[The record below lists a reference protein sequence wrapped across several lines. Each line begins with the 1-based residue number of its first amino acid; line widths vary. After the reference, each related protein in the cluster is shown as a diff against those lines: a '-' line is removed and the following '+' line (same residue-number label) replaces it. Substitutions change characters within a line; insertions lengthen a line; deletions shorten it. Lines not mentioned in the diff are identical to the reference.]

1 MNQAAERAQAWLKAP
16 YDEET
21 QKATQALLDQGG
33 DALNDAFYQDLDFG
47 TGGLRGIMGTGTNR
61 INKYTLGAATQ
72 GLANYLHKQFPN
84 EAIKVAIAH
93 DSRHNSKPFAR
104 QVAEVLS
111 ANNIKVYLYEDL
123 RPTPALSFAI
133 RHLNCQSGIVLT
145 ASHNPPAY
153 NGYKV
158 YWSDGGQLVPPHD
171 KAVINEVRAVS
182 ADAVKYGAKPELIE
196 MIGGEVDQAYLA
208 EVKKLSLSEGGKA
221 DLSLVFT
228 SIHGT
233 SITLVPPALKNAGF
247 KKVAIVEEQA
257 EPDGDFPTVKS
268 PNPEEAEALS
278 MALKQAEAT
287 DADMVIGTDP
297 DADRVGIAVRNL
309 EGEMELLNGNQ
320 AASVLIYYLLERWKE
335 ENKLTGNEFVAKT
348 IVTTDLIA
356 KIAEAYQVPCPE
368 CLTGFKWIA
377 DIIRKREGKANF
389 IGGGEESYGYMI
401 GDFVRDKDAVAS
413 AVMLAETA
421 AYAKSKGSSF
431 YQLLI
436 EVYQRFG
443 FYLERLISLK
453 REGMKGQEEIAQMM
467 QDFRSKTPKAIGGE
481 KVVEV
486 LDYQSSERRLVAEN
500 RSEAID
506 LPKSNV
512 VQFITEKGSKITA
525 RPSGTEPKIK
535 FYVSVNDNLE
545 HKGNFATKKQ
555 ELESRIDN
563 IIKELGLWSLDG
575 PYMLFQQV

>member
-1 MNQAAERAQAWLKAP
+1 MSSAAERAQAWLQAP

-21 QKATQALLDQGG
+21 QKATQALLDAGG

-47 TGGLRGIMGTGTNR
+47 TGGLRGIMGVGTNR

-72 GLANYLHKQFPN
+72 GLANYLNAQFPN
-84 EAIKVAIAH
+84 EQVSVAIAH

-171 KAVINEVRAVS
+171 KAVISEVRAV
-182 ADAVKYGAKPELIE
+182 APGEVNYDAKPDLIE
-196 MIGGEVDQAYLA
+196 MIGDAVDQAYLE
-208 EVKKLSLSEGGKA
+208 EVKKLSLSAGGKE
-221 DLSLVFT
+221 DLSVVFT

-233 SITLVPPALKNAGF
+233 SITLVPPALENAGF
-247 KKVAIVEEQA
+247 KKISIVEEQA
-257 EPDGDFPTVKS
+257 TPDGAFPTVKS
-268 PNPEEAEALS
+268 PNPEEAEALD
-278 MALKQAEAT
+278 MALKQAE
-287 DADMVIGTDP
+287 DIGADMVIGTDP

-309 EGEMELLNGNQ
+309 NGEMELLNGNQ

-335 ENKLTGNEFVAKT
+335 NGKLDGNQFVAKT
-348 IVTTDLIA
+348 IVTTDLISSIA
-356 KIAEAYQVPCPE
+356 KAYDVPCPE

-377 DIIRKREGKANF
+377 DIIRKREGQATF

-413 AVMLAETA
+413 AVLLAETA
-421 AYAKSKGSSF
+421 AYAKAQGSSF
-431 YQLLI
+431 YEMLVD
-436 EVYQRFG
+436 VYHKFG
-443 FYLERLISLK
+443 FYLEKLVSLK

-467 QDFRSKTPKAIGGE
+467 QDFRTKTPATIAGE
-481 KVVEV
+481 KVLEV
-486 LDYQSSERRLVAEN
+486 LDYQSSEHRYTFDGRIETI
-500 RSEAID
+500 E

-512 VQFITEKGSKITA
+512 VQFITDKGTKITA

-535 FYVSVNDNLE
+535 FYVSVNSRLDDKDEFAVMKANLE
-545 HKGNFATKKQ
+545 RQ
-555 ELESRIDN
+555 IDN
-563 IIKELGLWSLDG
+563 ITKELGL
-575 PYMLFQQV
+575 

>member
-21 QKATQALLDQGG
+21 QKATQALLDEGG
-33 DALNDAFYQDLDFG
+33 DALADAFYQDLDFG
-47 TGGLRGIMGTGTNR
+47 TGGLRGIMGVGTNR

-72 GLANYLHKQFPN
+72 GLANYLNQQFPN
-84 EAIKVAIAH
+84 QEVKVAIAH

-171 KAVINEVRAVS
+171 KAVIKEVRAVS
-182 ADAVKYGAKPELIE
+182 ADAINYDAKPELIE
-196 MIGGEVDQAYLA
+196 MIGDEIDQAYLA
-208 EVKKLSLSEGGKA
+208 EVKKLSLSEGGKE
-221 DLSLVFT
+221 DLSVVFT

-233 SITLVPPALKNAGF
+233 SITLVPPALANAGF
-247 KKVAIVEEQA
+247 KNVSIVEEQA
-257 EPDGDFPTVKS
+257 TPDGDFPTVKS

-278 MALKQAEAT
+278 MALKQAEAEN
-287 DADMVIGTDP
+287 ADMVIGTDP

-309 EGEMELLNGNQ
+309 DGEMELLNGNQ
-320 AASVLIYYLLERWKE
+320 AASVLIYYLLENWKQN
-335 ENKLTGNEFVAKT
+335 NKLTGKEYVAKT

-356 KIAEAYQVPCPE
+356 KIAKGYNVPCPE

-377 DIIRKREGKANF
+377 DIIRKREGEATF

-421 AYAKSKGSSF
+421 AFAKSQGGSF
-431 YQLLI
+431 YEMLI
-436 EVYQRFG
+436 DVYVKFG
-443 FYLERLISLK
+443 FYLEKLVSLK

-467 QDFRSKTPKAIGGE
+467 QDFRTKTPTTIAGE
-481 KVVEV
+481 QVLEV
-486 LDYQSSERRLVAEN
+486 LDYQSSEHRFTADGLTEK
-500 RSEAID
+500 ID
-506 LPKSNV
+506 LPQSNV
-512 VQFITEKGSKITA
+512 VQFVTDKGTKITA

-535 FYVSVNDNLE
+535 FYVSVNDKLDD
-545 HKGNFATKKQ
+545 KANFAVMKAD
-555 ELESRIDN
+555 LERRIDN
-563 IIKELGLWSLDG
+563 ICKELGL
-575 PYMLFQQV
+575 

>member
-1 MNQAAERAQAWLKAP
+1 MSSAAERAQAWLQAP
-16 YDEET
+16 YDVET
-21 QKATQALLDQGG
+21 QKATEKLLEQGG

-47 TGGLRGIMGTGTNR
+47 TGGLRGIMGVGTNR

-72 GLANYLHKQFPN
+72 GLANYLNAQFPN
-84 EAIKVAIAH
+84 EEVSVAIAH

-111 ANNIKVYLYEDL
+111 ANSIKVYLYEDL

-158 YWSDGGQLVPPHD
+158 YWNDGGQLVPPHD
-171 KAVINEVRAVS
+171 KAVISEVRAV
-182 ADAVKYGAKPELIE
+182 APDAVNYDAKPELIE
-196 MIGGEVDQAYLA
+196 MIGDAVDQAYLA

-221 DLSLVFT
+221 DLSVVFT

-233 SITLVPPALKNAGF
+233 SITLVPPALENAGF
-247 KKVAIVEEQA
+247 KNISIVEEQA
-257 EPDGDFPTVKS
+257 TPDGAFPTVKS
-268 PNPEEAEALS
+268 PNPEEAEALD
-278 MALKQAEAT
+278 MALKQAEKIG
-287 DADMVIGTDP
+287 ADMVIGTDP

-309 EGEMELLNGNQ
+309 QGEMELLNGNQ

-335 ENKLTGNEFVAKT
+335 KGKLDGNQFVAKT
-348 IVTTDLIA
+348 IVTTDLISSIA
-356 KIAEAYQVPCPE
+356 KGYDVPCPE

-377 DIIRKREGKANF
+377 DIIRQREGKATF

-413 AVMLAETA
+413 AVLLAETA
-421 AYAKSKGSSF
+421 AFAKSQGSSF
-431 YQLLI
+431 YEMLVD
-436 EVYQRFG
+436 VYSKFG
-443 FYLERLISLK
+443 FYLEKLVSLK

-467 QDFRSKTPKAIGGE
+467 QDFRTKTPATIAGE
-481 KVVEV
+481 EILEV
-486 LDYQSSERRLVAEN
+486 LDYQSSERRYTSDGRVE
-500 RSEAID
+500 SIE

-512 VQFITEKGSKITA
+512 VQFITNKGTKITA

-535 FYVSVNDNLE
+535 FYVSVNDRVDDKANFPVMKGNLE
-545 HKGNFATKKQ
+545 RQ
-555 ELESRIDN
+555 IDS
-563 IIKELGLWSLDG
+563 ITKELGL
-575 PYMLFQQV
+575 